1 MAGALASK
9 CLLTLRWLHPRPGV
23 STVDA
28 KQTIELRQ
36 KAIKKEMV
44 RLESLEMTPEVR
56 AEIDT
61 YGAEY
66 VANESRAMALMV
78 ASDVIVETHDTEHD
92 EYNRMVADANL
103 GQLLLDIYQQ
113 RRSDGAIAELQRH
126 HDLSSNQIPLAMLR
140 NTPAEVEQY
149 AAGLSTVATNVQQG
163 QRMIV
168 PGVFATGDASYL
180 MIPQETVPA
189 GDAVF
194 PVIATRPDVG
204 GPHTDSTDVAETKA
218 TFTADLLAP
227 GRIQASAK
235 WRRTDATRF
244 PGMSDALRQNIN
256 SGLTEKLDK
265 EMIDQIVTDVA
276 RTNAIATAETFA
288 TYRQRLV
295 YDRLDGRFASQESD
309 LRMLVGYETLSHMS
323 AAYRGNTADDSAVD
337 SLRRISGG
345 VRISPHI
352 DLVATNPAN
361 RQDVVIRRGMRQ
373 DAVIALWDGPIAIM
387 DEISGSGTGELEL
400 TILQQVAWK
409 VIRAD
414 GFARVQIRTAV

>member
-1 MAGALASK
+1 M
-9 CLLTLRWLHPRPGV
+9 
-23 STVDA
+23 DA
-28 KQTIELRQ
+28 KQTLEMRQ
-36 KAIKKEMV
+36 SAIRSEMV
-44 RLESLEMTPEVR
+44 RLATAESTPEVQS
-56 AEIDT
+56 EIDT

-66 VANESRAMALMV
+66 TANETRLRAMMV

-92 EYNRMVADANL
+92 EYNRLVADANL

-126 HDLSSNQIPLAMLR
+126 HGLASNQIPLAMLR
-140 NTPAEVEQY
+140 DTPAELEQY
-149 AAGLSTVATNVQQG
+149 ASGLSTVAGNVQQG

-194 PVIATRPDVG
+194 PVISTRPDVG
-204 GPHTDSTDVAETKA
+204 GPHTDSTDVAETMA

-244 PGMSDALRQNIN
+244 PGMSDAIRQNIN

-265 EMIDQIVTDVA
+265 EMIDQIVTDVT
-276 RTNAIATAETFA
+276 RTNAAATVDSFA
-288 TYRQRLV
+288 TYRKRLV
-295 YDRLDGRFASQESD
+295 YDRLDGRFASMEGD
-309 LRMLVGYETLSHMS
+309 LRMLVGHETMAHMS
-323 AAYRGNTADDSAVD
+323 GAYRSNTADDSAVD

-345 VRISPHI
+345 VRISAHI
-352 DLVATNPAN
+352 DAVATNPAN
-361 RQDVVIRRGMRQ
+361 RQDVIVRRGMRQ

-400 TILQQVAWK
+400 TILQQAAWK

-414 GFARVQIRTAV
+414 GFARVEIRTAV